1 MQHHLGVKCAANDS
15 DRAEVLR
22 FEGLGSTCLG
32 FRVYSPSKR
41 QLLFGFV
48 CVCVL
53 MVLGFRVVCRV

>member
-22 FEGLGSTCLG
+22 FEGLGSRCSG
-32 FRVYSPSKR
+32 CRVCFPSKR

-48 CVCVL
+48 CVFSGF
-53 MVLGFRVVCRV
+53 GFRVVCRV